1 MVTRNSSGS
10 ITQNSIKV
18 DENLPGNSY
27 AVGVTITID
36 GADVGGVSEDDDITL
51 EVTSVWS
58 GTQAEAEMVVDGKVK
73 EVYIKDSGTG
83 YPSKATAIS
92 VK

>member
-10 ITQNSIKV
+10 IDQNSIKV

-36 GADVGGVSEDDDITL
+36 GSDVGGVSEDDTYYL
-51 EVTSVWS
+51 
-58 GTQAEAEMVVDGKVK
+58 K
-73 EVYIKDSGTG
+73 
-83 YPSKATAIS
+83 
-92 VK
+92 